1 MISTDLFNH
10 IFERNVN
17 KMKKVINGKM
27 YNTDTA
33 KRMADWSYGY
43 PGNFEYY
50 EEELYK
56 KKTGEFFLY
65 GEGGPRSKYSDSNGS
80 ETYGINIARKRIS
93 SGKRKRA
100 GEHKTPPLII
110 ICSNHHSIARI
121 EVLAVLWYS
130 LNILIYQDFQGP
142 TM

>member
-1 MISTDLFNH
+1 MMISTDLFNH

-33 KRMADWSYGY
+33 KRMADWYYGC
-43 PGNFEYY
+43 PGDFEYY
-50 EEELYK
+50 EEVLYK

-80 ETYGINIARKRIS
+80 ETYGTCEIIPYSEEQARKWVEEHC
-93 SGKRKRA
+93 SGDTYEEIF
-100 GEHKTPPLII
+100 GEV
-110 ICSNHHSIARI
+110 
-121 EVLAVLWYS
+121 EE
-130 LNILIYQDFQGP
+130 
-142 TM
+142 